1 RALDGKVITKAPY
14 FDILGYTIS
23 IATKM
28 TAFAKPDQIV
38 IGQLVYNVLDDE
50 QKSTFRLLAINP
62 NIWDYFS
69 NITGGIYNL
78 YGTLNELE
86 DHQ

>member
-1 RALDGKVITKAPY
+1 
-14 FDILGYTIS
+14 
-23 IATKM
+23 M

-38 IGQLVYNVLDDE
+38 IGQLVYNVLEAE
-50 QKSTFRLLAINP
+50 QKSTFRLLPINSD
-62 NIWDYFS
+62 IWDYFS

-86 DHQ
+86 GDQ